1 MKSINIS
8 SLFGSSNSD
17 PISKVVPGECG
28 LGYSD
33 DRLQM
38 VTADQAGET
47 YQVPGHHIDQPKV
60 LEGLPEDVIATFLT
74 VAALPKGQHLAAP
87 LLEKARKGIE
97 GSIKRAAAQTAIRN
111 GNVDLDV
118 ETARV
123 LKQLERA
130 ERTGK
135 VSKLSESSQLMRDR
149 QYVITRALIVL
160 DRLANWAGTGASV
173 PEGHLYL
180 NNPQALLDKSS
191 GRDGIT
197 AAILAPVNASSAY
210 WNQRLAKRQPVT
222 VVPGWFPVSRNSAL
236 RDRWAPELGPK
247 VVALM
252 DAVSDNTARLNTT
265 WRKPDLVVGGSTIK
279 ALSESRAKRQ
289 EEVRDDS

>member
-1 MKSINIS
+1 MRSININ
-8 SLFGSSNSD
+8 SLFGSSSSD

-33 DRLQM
+33 DRLQL
-38 VTADQAGET
+38 VTADQSGET
-47 YQVPGHHIDQPKV
+47 YQVPAHHIDQPKA

-87 LLEKARKGIE
+87 LLEKARKSIE
-97 GSIKRAAAQTAIRN
+97 GSIERAAAQTVIRK
-111 GNVDLDV
+111 GNVDLDA

-135 VSKLSESSQLMRDR
+135 VSKLSESCQLMRDR

-160 DRLANWAGTGASV
+160 DRLAHWAGTGASI
-173 PEGHLYL
+173 PEGYLFL
-180 NNPQALLDKSS
+180 NNSQALLDLLTFT
-191 GRDGIT
+191 G
-197 AAILAPVNASSAY
+197 AAVLAPENSSSAY
-210 WNQRLAKRQPVT
+210 WDQRLAKRQPVT

-265 WRKPDLVVGGSTIK
+265 WRKPDLVVGGSTIR